1 MVELSDKP
9 KNWSVPKKVRSIFFL
24 PFIFIFKLI
33 MNLVKFENKKI
44 VLTYEN
50 GDTETW
56 KRVNDESIFL
66 GSVYIRHKGELYK
79 KD

>member
-1 MVELSDKP
+1 
-9 KNWSVPKKVRSIFFL
+9 
-24 PFIFIFKLI
+24 
-33 MNLVKFENKKI
+33 MNRVKFENKKI

-56 KRVNDESIFL
+56 NRVTDESIFL
-66 GSVYIRHKGELYK
+66 YSVYIRHKGELYK